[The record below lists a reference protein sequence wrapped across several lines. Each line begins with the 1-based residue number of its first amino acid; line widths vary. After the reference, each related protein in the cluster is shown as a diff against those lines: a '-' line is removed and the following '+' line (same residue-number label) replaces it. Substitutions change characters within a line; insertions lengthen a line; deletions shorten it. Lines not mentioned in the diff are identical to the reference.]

1 MIYLSP
7 TTNTPTSPWWGRLVQ
22 PGNAGDVTAWQW
34 WAADNAAYGGQFDP
48 AAFDRMLT
56 RYDHARA
63 WCLFATAPD
72 VVGDAVQTL
81 ESFRMWSVRIRSR
94 GYRVAYVAQDGAE
107 LYQLPDADALF
118 IGGST
123 EWKLGRAAGEL
134 VQAAKARGMWVHMG
148 RVNSRRRIAHAQ
160 RWGCDSV
167 DGTCPAFGPDVN
179 NRRLEPQLLQ
189 RSMGGALC

>member
-7 TTNTPTSPWWGRLVQ
+7 TTTTPVLPYWGRLIQ
-22 PGNAGDVTAWQW
+22 PGNSGDVTAWRC
-34 WAADNAAYGGQFDP
+34 WAADNAAFGGRFDP
-48 AAFDRMLT
+48 AAFGRMLA
-56 RYDHARA
+56 RYDYARS
-63 WCLFATAPD
+63 WCLFAVAPD

-81 ESFRMWSVRIRSR
+81 EMFRPWSVRIRSL

-107 LYQLPDADALF
+107 LYGLPDADALF

-123 EWKLGRAAGEL
+123 EWKLSGEAGAMIQRAR
-134 VQAAKARGMWVHMG
+134 ARGMWVHMG
-148 RVNSRRRIAHAQ
+148 RVNSRKRIAHAQ

-179 NRRLEPQLLQ
+179 NRILEPQLRQ
-189 RSMGGALC
+189 TTMGALL